1 MELTHFG
8 HACVLVQTPT
18 ARLLIDPGTLSSGF
32 EDARDL
38 DAVLIT
44 HQHADHLDLARLG
57 ALLAANPGVALI
69 VDPGSAP
76 SIVAAGFEHRV
87 VEAGN
92 RFTVGESVIDVMG
105 GEHALIHSDV
115 PVVPNGG
122 FIVDDGA
129 FYHPGD
135 SYFVPVHSIDVF
147 AVPASGPW
155 LKVGEA
161 VDFLRAVRA
170 RIAIPIHEAALSS
183 TATHYAIMGN
193 LAPTETAFTPVDRG
207 QTLFV

>member
-18 ARLLIDPGTLSSGF
+18 ARLLVDPGNLSHGF

-44 HQHADHLDLARLG
+44 HQHPDHLDLARLG
-57 ALLAANPGVALI
+57 ALLAANPGVDLI
-69 VDPGSAP
+69 VDPGSAQ
-76 SIVAAGFEHRV
+76 SITDAGLEHRV

-92 RFTVGESVIDVMG
+92 RFTVCESVIDVMG
-105 GEHALIHSDV
+105 GEHALIHPDV
-115 PVVPNGG
+115 PRIPNGG
-122 FIVDDGA
+122 FVVDDGA

-161 VDFLRAVRA
+161 VDFLRAVSA

-193 LAPTETAFTPVDRG
+193 LAPSQTAFTPVERG
-207 QTLFV
+207 QTLVV